1 MNTRLLLID
10 PDKQHHT
17 LFRNALHQDPV
28 HLITADSASE
38 AYMYSANYD
47 YSLIVVA
54 DQLPDSRG
62 IQLIESF
69 KNRANTRTV
78 PMMLSSTEAANDKL
92 ERECLRAGAIDYLRL
107 PIELELLQLKLRNIL
122 KLNDEGMR
130 LKALNDHLSV
140 TNKSLENSF
149 SETQSSIEYA
159 KHILEGILP
168 GNDKIKSIF
177 EDYFLIHKPKDTV
190 GGDFYMVEEV
200 NDTKLMIIGDC
211 VGHGVPGA
219 LLAML
224 GSNLINYAVQ
234 HLRIQDPARI
244 LQVVNTELKRTFNET
259 KKNNLGHDGIDMAI
273 CAYNRYDR
281 KLYFAG
287 AHRPMV
293 LADSNGCRLIR
304 GDKKSVGNG
313 TPSSHCFE
321 SQEIE
326 FEENAMI
333 YMFTDGYPDQF
344 GGEHGKKFKL
354 RKLVQLLDT
363 VSQLHL
369 DDQQDIIRESLQLWQ
384 GQLAQVDDILLVGVR
399 PS

>member
-1 MNTRLLLID
+1 MNARLLLID
-10 PDKQHHT
+10 PDKKNHA
-17 LFRNALHQDPV
+17 LFRDAIHQDPV
-28 HLITADSASE
+28 HLVTADSASE

-47 YSLIVVA
+47 YSLIVIA

-62 IQLIESF
+62 VKLIESF
-69 KNRANTRTV
+69 KKRANTRTV
-78 PMMLSSTEAANDKL
+78 PMMLSSKESASENL
-92 ERECLRAGAIDYLRL
+92 ERECLRAGAIDYLTF
-107 PIELELLQLKLRNIL
+107 PIELEVLQLKIRNIL
-122 KLNDEGMR
+122 KINNEEMR
-130 LKALNDHLSV
+130 LKALNDHLSD

-168 GNDKIKSIF
+168 GDAKIKSIF
-177 EDYFLIHKPKDTV
+177 EDYLLIHQPKDTV

-200 NDTKLMIIGDC
+200 NDTKLMILGDC

-273 CAYNRYDR
+273 CAYNRYDQ

-293 LADSNGCRLIR
+293 LADSSGCRLIR

-313 TPSSHCFE
+313 TPSSHEFE
-321 SQEIE
+321 CQEIV
-326 FEENAMI
+326 FEDNAMI

-344 GGEHGKKFKL
+344 GGEHGKKFKVK
-354 RKLVQLLDT
+354 KLVQLLDT

-369 DDQQDIIRESLQLWQ
+369 EDQEDIIRESLHLWR
-384 GQLAQVDDILLVGVR
+384 GQLPQVDDILLVGVR